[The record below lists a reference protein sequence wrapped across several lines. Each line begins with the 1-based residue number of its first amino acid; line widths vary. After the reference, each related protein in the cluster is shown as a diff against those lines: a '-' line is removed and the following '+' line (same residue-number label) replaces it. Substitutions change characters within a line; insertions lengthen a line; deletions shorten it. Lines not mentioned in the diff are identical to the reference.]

1 MGNESEVEQEITEI
15 MEKYPQAFRKMRGV
29 TSHHLADKR
38 GLILGITNDKS
49 IAYGCAKVFHLLGAE
64 MAVTYRNEKAER
76 FVRPLAEDMGCPII
90 MPCDVETPGSME
102 TVFER
107 ISREWGGLD
116 FVLHSIASAPK
127 DDLHARVTDCSREG
141 FLLAME
147 TSCYSFIQAARL
159 AEPLMQNGG
168 SLLTITYYGSEKVV
182 ANYNIMGPVKAA
194 LESCVR
200 YMAAELGPKKIRV
213 NSISPGPILTRAASG
228 IEHFDELM
236 ERAVAGAPEHHL
248 VTIEDVG
255 SLAGFLVGDR
265 SKSITGDVHYID
277 GGFHIIG

>member
-1 MGNESEVEQEITEI
+1 MVDESNVEQEIAEI
-15 MEKYPQAFRKMRGV
+15 MEKYPHAFRKMRGA
-29 TSHHLADKR
+29 TSHHIAGKR
-38 GLILGITNDKS
+38 GLILGIANDRS

-64 MAVTYRNEKAER
+64 MAITYRNEKAER

-90 MPCDVETPGSME
+90 MPCDVDVPGSME
-102 TVFER
+102 AVFER
-107 ISREWGGLD
+107 IAREWGRLD
-116 FVLHSIASAPK
+116 FVLHSIAYAPK
-127 DDLHARVTDCSREG
+127 EDLHARVVDCSKEG
-141 FLLAME
+141 FLIAMH
-147 TSCYSFIQAARL
+147 TSCYSFIRAAHL

-168 SLLTITYYGSEKVV
+168 SLLTVTYYGSEKVV
-182 ANYNIMGPVKAA
+182 SNYNIMGPAKAA

-200 YMAAELGPKKIRV
+200 YMAAELGPKRIRV
-213 NSISPGPILTRAASG
+213 NSISPGPIMTRAASG

-255 SLAGFLVGDR
+255 SLAAFLVGDR

-277 GGFHIIG
+277 GGFHVMG